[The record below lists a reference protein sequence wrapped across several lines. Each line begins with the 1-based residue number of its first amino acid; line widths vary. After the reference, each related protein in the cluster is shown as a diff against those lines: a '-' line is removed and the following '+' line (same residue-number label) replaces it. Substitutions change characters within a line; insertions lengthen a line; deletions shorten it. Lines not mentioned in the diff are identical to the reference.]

1 MNVLWAGSLSRLS
14 TSKLF
19 FTRMPKV
26 DINDTSACCA
36 PYMGDRSQQLLWFS
50 GCLHIRSPARFV
62 IHLMSFDCT
71 ALLVM
76 NGPLECGVPIRP
88 K

>member
-26 DINDTSACCA
+26 DINDTPACMC
-36 PYMGDRSQQLLWFS
+36 LLLHHIWATGPSSCS
-50 GCLHIRSPARFV
+50 GSPAVSTSGR
-62 IHLMSFDCT
+62 
-71 ALLVM
+71 LLD
-76 NGPLECGVPIRP
+76 LLFIL
-88 K
+88 

>member
-1 MNVLWAGSLSRLS
+1 MIRLLVLPVA
-14 TSKLF
+14 
-19 FTRMPKV
+19 
-26 DINDTSACCA
+26 A
-36 PYMGDRSQQLLWFS
+36 PYMGDRSRQLLWFS